1 MFVELK
7 VRVLAVASDRQWPV
21 SLAVL
26 GLRVSLQMS
35 SCSQGS
41 TKLIVLMT
49 ALLL

>member
-1 MFVELK
+1 MELK

-35 SCSQGS
+35 S
-41 TKLIVLMT
+41 KLIVLMT

>member
-21 SLAVL
+21 SLAEL
-26 GLRVSLQMS
+26 GLRVSLQIS
-35 SCSQGS
+35 S